1 MAMLNN
7 LLNISKTII
16 PLYQKMDTF
25 INIKISRNS
34 NTTVRK
40 DILVLTVLQI
50 NNKANLSIYKIHKTN
65 LNFIEKKGNL
75 HNLWIKMDGWI
86 KLLNL
91 WDSKEIIEPEI
102 SQIKIDQKEFN
113 HLNKK

>member
-1 MAMLNN
+1 MIISFKDIYSNSSKKINIIKIKASSASHNKLMAMLNN

-75 HNLWIKMDGWI
+75 HNLWIKMDG
-86 KLLNL
+86 
-91 WDSKEIIEPEI
+91 
-102 SQIKIDQKEFN
+102 
-113 HLNKK
+113 

>member
-1 MAMLNN
+1 
-7 LLNISKTII
+7 
-16 PLYQKMDTF
+16 
-25 INIKISRNS
+25 
-34 NTTVRK
+34 
-40 DILVLTVLQI
+40 
-50 NNKANLSIYKIHKTN
+50 
-65 LNFIEKKGNL
+65 
-75 HNLWIKMDGWI
+75 MDGWI